1 MYMARHMLN
10 AKFVHQTFL
19 IDKLIQT
26 SVSFIALLDLICQY
40 VFFSEVFFLFAT
52 LFNYI
57 KINVTKIY
65 RRL

>member
-1 MYMARHMLN
+1 MSN
-10 AKFVHQTFL
+10 ANFVHQTFL

-26 SVSFIALLDLICQY
+26 SVFFIALLDLICQY
-40 VFFSEVFFLFAT
+40 VFFRGFFSACARP

-57 KINVTKIY
+57 KINVTKIH

>member
-40 VFFSEVFFLFAT
+40 VFFFRGFFFLRDPF
-52 LFNYI
+52 
-57 KINVTKIY
+57 
-65 RRL
+65 